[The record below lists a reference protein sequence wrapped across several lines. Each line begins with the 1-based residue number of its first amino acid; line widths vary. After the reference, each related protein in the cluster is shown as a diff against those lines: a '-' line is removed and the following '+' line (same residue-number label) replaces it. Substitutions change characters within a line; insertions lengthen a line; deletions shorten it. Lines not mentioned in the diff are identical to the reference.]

1 MHRTISDSEQ
11 FLKDYQKLIKKLFFF
26 LKKEQDFWPSQ

>member
-11 FLKDYQKLIKKLFFF
+11 FLKDYQNLIKKFFF